1 MALGRHRADGAARL
15 NRGVRS
21 ENDNEANMM
30 AHMQM
35 ALHMSEVE
43 NRINER
49 QMLMMALGAG
59 AGAD

>member
-1 MALGRHRADGAARL
+1 
-15 NRGVRS
+15 
-21 ENDNEANMM
+21 MM

-49 QMLMMALGAG
+49 QMLRMALGAG